1 MIVLAKL
8 ERRPVRLDMSLYPYL
23 PRAKVRA
30 TKAGDYMQLLGTS
43 PMPVALQM
51 GGAA

>member
-23 PRAKVRA
+23 PLATVRA
-30 TKAGDYMQLLGTS
+30 TKAGDYMQLLRAS
-43 PMPVALQM
+43 AMPTALQM

>member
-23 PRAKVRA
+23 PRATVA
-30 TKAGDYMQLLGTS
+30 TTNPGDYMQLLS
-43 PMPVALQM
+43 EPVAV
-51 GGAA
+51 GVAA

>member
-23 PRAKVRA
+23 PRATVRA
-30 TKAGDYMQLLGTS
+30 TKPDDYMQLLS
-43 PMPVALQM
+43 MP
-51 GGAA
+51 AAVGDAA